1 MRTFIDIY
9 ENYKKDIIGKN
20 RKEVNNMMKRI
31 ITILL
36 IACLSIS
43 IIGCGKEKDNKK
55 KQDDKI
61 EQQDNS
67 VDEKEQ
73 QDKSQ
78 EEESLAKELLKDVNP
93 KTFKVEEMG
102 FLLTYPKL
110 WHENFDDIGGLVDGD
125 FKIKT
130 ASGFSME
137 VYGSLIWDYSI
148 KQDVYKLL
156 THILIISK
164 DEWDKMIENGNSI
177 KDFFTKENWL
187 AFEQE
192 ITITTHEENG
202 YMYIIITPDKSK
214 IAEKTDEDKQ
224 YKNMLVTSEELLK
237 SIEFIEVVT
246 TEERDKR
253 ANESFTVVPQFKAKD
268 TNGNDID
275 NSIFEGKKLT
285 MINIWATTCGACVNE
300 MPELQ
305 ELYKDMKEKDINVIG
320 IVTDGSEELELTK
333 TIIKKTGVEYTNI
346 VPDDNLIE
354 YLKNLTATP
363 TTIYV
368 NDKGEKV
375 GDIQIGAPMENA
387 KEAYEE
393 EINKRLK

>member
-1 MRTFIDIY
+1 
-9 ENYKKDIIGKN
+9 
-20 RKEVNNMMKRI
+20 MMKRI

-55 KQDDKI
+55 KQDDKV

-78 EEESLAKELLKDVNP
+78 EDESLAKELLEDVNP
-93 KTFKVEEMG
+93 KNFKMQEVG
-102 FLLTYPKL
+102 ILLTYPKL
-110 WHENFDDIGGLVDGD
+110 WHENFDDMMGCVDGG
-125 FKIKT
+125 FQLKT
-130 ASGFSME
+130 KSGYSLE
-137 VYGSLIWDYSI
+137 VYKSVLWNYFTNQNSYHLANLF
-148 KQDVYKLL
+148 VV
-156 THILIISK
+156 TK
-164 DEWDKMIENGNSI
+164 DEWNKMIENNNSI
-177 KDFFTKENWL
+177 KDFLTEENRL
-187 AFEQE
+187 LFEQE
-192 ITITTHEENG
+192 PTITTHEENG

-246 TEERDKR
+246 QEERDKR
-253 ANESFTVVPQFKAKD
+253 VNESFTVVPQFKAKD

-285 MINIWATTCGACVNE
+285 MINIWATTCGACVDE

-333 TIIKKTGVEYTNI
+333 TIIEKTGVEYTNI
-346 VPDDNLIE
+346 VPDDSLNE
-354 YLKNLTATP
+354 YLKKLTATP
-363 TTIYV
+363 TTIFV
-368 NDKGEKV
+368 NEKGEKV
-375 GDIQIGAPMENA
+375 GDIQIGIPGENA

-393 EINKRLK
+393 EIIKRLK

>member
-9 ENYKKDIIGKN
+9 ENYKKDIIVKN

-55 KQDDKI
+55 KQDDKV

-78 EEESLAKELLKDVNP
+78 EDESLAKELLEDVNP
-93 KTFKVEEMG
+93 KNFKMQEVG
-102 FLLTYPKL
+102 ILLTYPKL
-110 WHENFDDIGGLVDGD
+110 WHENFDDMMGCVDGG
-125 FKIKT
+125 FQLKT
-130 ASGFSME
+130 KSGYSLE
-137 VYGSLIWDYSI
+137 VYKSVLWNYFTNQNSYHLANLF
-148 KQDVYKLL
+148 VV
-156 THILIISK
+156 TK
-164 DEWDKMIENGNSI
+164 DEWNKMIENNNSI
-177 KDFFTKENWL
+177 KDFLTEENRL
-187 AFEQE
+187 LFEQE
-192 ITITTHEENG
+192 PTITTHEENG

-246 TEERDKR
+246 QEERDKR
-253 ANESFTVVPQFKAKD
+253 VNESFTVVPQFKAKD

-285 MINIWATTCGACVNE
+285 MINIWATTCGACVDE

-333 TIIKKTGVEYTNI
+333 TIIEKTGVEYTNI
-346 VPDDNLIE
+346 VPDDSLNE
-354 YLKNLTATP
+354 YLKKLTATP
-363 TTIYV
+363 TTIFV
-368 NDKGEKV
+368 NEKGEKV
-375 GDIQIGAPMENA
+375 GDIQIGIPGENA

-393 EINKRLK
+393 EIIKRLK

>member
-1 MRTFIDIY
+1 MRTFIDID

-31 ITILL
+31 ITVLL

-73 QDKSQ
+73 PDDSQ
-78 EEESLAKELLKDVNP
+78 EEQSPSEELLEGVNP
-93 KTFKVEEMG
+93 KNFKMQEMG
-102 FLLTYPKL
+102 ILLTYPKL
-110 WHENFDDIGGLVDGD
+110 WHENFDDMMGCVNGGFQL
-125 FKIKT
+125 KT
-130 ASGFSME
+130 ESGYNME
-137 VYGSLIWDYSI
+137 IQGSVLWDYNINPKPQNLANVFMVSI
-148 KQDVYKLL
+148 
-156 THILIISK
+156 
-164 DEWDKMIENGNSI
+164 DEWNKMIENGKSM
-177 KDFFTKENWL
+177 KDFLTEENWL
-187 AFEQE
+187 LFEHE
-192 ITITTHEENG
+192 PNITTHEEND
-202 YMYIIITPDKSK
+202 YMYIIVTPDKSK
-214 IAEKTDEDKQ
+214 ITEKTDEEKQ

-237 SIEFIEVVT
+237 SIEFIEIVT
-246 TEERDKR
+246 QEERDKR
-253 ANESFTVVPQFKAKD
+253 ASESFTVVPQFKAKD
-268 TNGNDID
+268 TNGNDVD
-275 NSIFEGKKLT
+275 NSVFEGKKLT
-285 MINIWATTCGACVNE
+285 MINVWATTCGACVNE

-333 TIIKKTGVEYTNI
+333 TIIEKTGVKYTNI
-346 VPDDNLIE
+346 VPDDSLNE

-363 TTIYV
+363 TTIFV
-368 NDKGEKV
+368 NEKGEKV

>member
-1 MRTFIDIY
+1 MRTFIDFY

-55 KQDDKI
+55 KQDDKV

-110 WHENFDDIGGLVDGD
+110 WHENFDDIGGLVDGNYE
-125 FKIKT
+125 IKT

-137 VYGSLIWDYSI
+137 VYGNLMWDYNI
-148 KQDVYKLL
+148 NQDLYKLL
-156 THILIISK
+156 TNILIISK

-177 KDFFTKENWL
+177 EDFFTKENWL

-214 IAEKTDEDKQ
+214 IAEKTDEDKK

-246 TEERDKR
+246 SEERDKR

-300 MPELQ
+300 LPELQ
-305 ELYKDMKEKDINVIG
+305 ELYKDMKEKDINVIS

-333 TIIKKTGVEYTNI
+333 TIIKRTGVEYTNI

-363 TTIYV
+363 TTIFV

-375 GDIQIGAPMENA
+375 GDIMIGAPMENA

>member
-78 EEESLAKELLKDVNP
+78 EDESLAKELLKDVNP
-93 KTFKVEEMG
+93 KTFKVDEMG

-110 WHENFDDIGGLVDGD
+110 WHENFDDMGGLVDGN
-125 FKIKT
+125 FEIKT

-137 VYGSLIWDYSI
+137 VYGSILYDYSI

-156 THILIISK
+156 THILVISK

-177 KDFFTKENWL
+177 EDFFTKENWL

-202 YMYIIITPDKSK
+202 YMYIIITPNKSK
-214 IAEKTDEDKQ
+214 IAEKTDEDKK

-246 TEERDKR
+246 SEERDKR

-300 MPELQ
+300 LPELQ
-305 ELYKDMKEKDINVIG
+305 ELYKDMKEKDINVIS

-363 TTIYV
+363 TTIFV

-375 GDIQIGAPMENA
+375 GDIMIGAPMENA